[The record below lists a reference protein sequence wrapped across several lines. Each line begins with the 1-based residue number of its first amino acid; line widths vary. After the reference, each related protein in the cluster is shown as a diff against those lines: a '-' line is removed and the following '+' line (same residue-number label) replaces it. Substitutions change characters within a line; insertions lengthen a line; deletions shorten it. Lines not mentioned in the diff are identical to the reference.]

1 MQKVLQHLI
10 LAIMKKVLLDENL
23 PKPLKKHFSKN
34 VEVTSVPDLK
44 WQSLKNG
51 ELLKAVE
58 KEGIDILITAD
69 RNLKYQQNLNKL
81 PIQIVVLIMFDN
93 RYKPLI
99 QYVPIIEE
107 KLLNMKPTDKIIE
120 IDLRDRSR
128 VN

>member
-1 MQKVLQHLI
+1 
-10 LAIMKKVLLDENL
+10 MKKVLLDENL